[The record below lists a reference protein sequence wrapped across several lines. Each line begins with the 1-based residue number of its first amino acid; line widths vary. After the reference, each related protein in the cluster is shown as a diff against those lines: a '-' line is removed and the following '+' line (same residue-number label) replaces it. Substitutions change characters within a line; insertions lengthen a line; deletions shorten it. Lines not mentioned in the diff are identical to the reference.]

1 MAGADIIIIMKGKTM
16 ADTAAAPQGFALA
29 GLRVLDL
36 TRILAGPWA
45 TQVLADMGAEVI
57 KIERPGT
64 GDDTRSWGP
73 PNMIDDAG
81 RDHGAAYFHAANR
94 GKKSVALDMSHPE
107 GQRLV
112 RALAAQADVVVE
124 NFKVGGLAKYGLDY
138 ASLSAIK
145 PDLVYCSITGFGQTG
160 PYADQAGYDFLVQ
173 GMGGMMSVTGQ
184 ADGTPGAEPMKTGVA
199 LTDLLTGLYAVI
211 GILSALRHRDAT
223 GQGQHVD
230 MSLLD
235 VQVATLANQATN
247 FLATGTPPVR
257 MGNSHPTIVPYQV
270 FPTSDGHIILA
281 VGNDGQFARFCAV
294 AGAPELASD
303 PRFATNPGRVTHRDA
318 LIPILEGLIA
328 GRSLDDWIAALT
340 AANVP
345 AGPINDIGRVFADPQ
360 VQARGMRTAPR
371 TADGHALAGVAS
383 PLKLSRTPAIPPT
396 AAPRL
401 GQDTQAVLTGLLGQ
415 QAGDLA
421 ALLAQGVIAV
431 PE

>member
-1 MAGADIIIIMKGKTM
+1 M
-16 ADTAAAPQGFALA
+16 ADTAAAPQVFALG

-94 GKKSVALDMSHPE
+94 GKKSVALDMAHPE

-112 RALAAQADVVVE
+112 CALAAQADVVVE

-211 GILSALRHRDAT
+211 GILAALRHRDAT

-257 MGNSHPTIVPYQV
+257 MGNAHPTIVPYQV

-328 GRSLDDWIAALT
+328 RRGLDDWIAALT
-340 AANVP
+340 AAKVP

-401 GQDTQAVLTGLLGQ
+401 GQDTYAVLGALLGQ

-421 ALLAQGVIAV
+421 ALLAQGVIAA